1 LSNEVDLMNE
11 LTLARIIHLLG
22 VVLWI
27 DGVAMITTVL
37 LPVTAKMH
45 SVAEKIEF
53 FEYIENRFAAQARFT
68 TLITGLSG
76 FYMVYILDAWN
87 RFTELRY
94 WWMHAMVISM
104 ATFYAI
110 AIRFGATGIA

>member
-1 LSNEVDLMNE
+1 MSNEVDFMNE

-27 DGVAMITTVL
+27 GGVAMITTVL

-53 FEYIENRFAAQARFT
+53 FEYIENRF
-68 TLITGLSG
+68 
-76 FYMVYILDAWN
+76 
-87 RFTELRY
+87 TELRY
-94 WWMHAMVISM
+94 WWMHAMVIVWLL
-104 ATFYAI
+104 YAI
-110 AIRFGATGIA
+110 AIRFGATSILLYVLEPLVLCIGVLKTRCSTSQ

>member
-1 LSNEVDLMNE
+1 MDRWCCDDHH
-11 LTLARIIHLLG
+11 RIASCHCKNAFCSG
-22 VVLWI
+22 ENRV
-27 DGVAMITTVL
+27 
-37 LPVTAKMH
+37 
-45 SVAEKIEF
+45 
-53 FEYIENRFAAQARFT
+53 EYIENRFAAQARFT

-76 FYMVYILDAWN
+76 FYMVYILDAWS